1 MARLSD
7 AALGL
12 RARDRRHF
20 GIPRTRALT
29 FAVCLLAACTQAAQA
44 PWPEVRY
51 EPSPPEVVTAMLEL
65 GDVGPQDVVY
75 DLGCG
80 DGRIVIEAARRYGAR
95 AVCVDIDPE
104 RIAEARANAAAAG
117 VLGRIAFRQ
126 EDLLA
131 TELAGA
137 SVVTLFL
144 SPDMNLKLRPRL
156 ERELAPGARIVSHW
170 HRMGGWRPERTLE
183 VSDGSRSRQVFLW
196 VKR

>member
-1 MARLSD
+1 
-7 AALGL
+7 
-12 RARDRRHF
+12 
-20 GIPRTRALT
+20 
-29 FAVCLLAACTQAAQA
+29 
-44 PWPEVRY
+44 
-51 EPSPPEVVTAMLEL
+51 MLEL
-65 GDVGPQDVVY
+65 ATVGPSDVVY

-80 DGRIVIEAARRYGAR
+80 DGRIVIEAVRRYGAR
-95 AVCVDIDPE
+95 GVCVDIDPQ

-117 VLGRIAFRQ
+117 ATGRISFRQ

-156 ERELAPGARIVSHW
+156 QRELVSGTRIVSHW
-170 HRMGGWRPERTLE
+170 HRMGDWRADR
-183 VSDGSRSRQVFLW
+183 VRSVWDGNRSREVFLW

>member
-1 MARLSD
+1 
-7 AALGL
+7 
-12 RARDRRHF
+12 
-20 GIPRTRALT
+20 
-29 FAVCLLAACTQAAQA
+29 
-44 PWPEVRY
+44 
-51 EPSPPEVVTAMLEL
+51 MLEL
-65 GDVGPQDVVY
+65 AAVGPQDTVY

-80 DGRIVIEAARRYGAR
+80 DGRIVIESARRYGAR

-117 VLGRIAFRQ
+117 VLERISFRQ

-144 SPDMNLKLRPRL
+144 SPDMNLRLRPRL

-170 HRMGGWRPERTLE
+170 HRMGDWRPERTLE

>member
-1 MARLSD
+1 M
-7 AALGL
+7 
-12 RARDRRHF
+12 RAGNRRHF

-29 FAVCLLAACTQAAQA
+29 LAVCLLAACSQAAQA
-44 PWPEVRY
+44 PSPEVRY
-51 EPSPPEVVTAMLEL
+51 EPSPSEVVTAMLEL
-65 GDVGPQDVVY
+65 AAVHPGDVVY

-95 AVCVDIDPE
+95 GVCVDIDPE

-117 VLGRIAFRQ
+117 VAERISFRQ

-144 SPDMNLKLRPRL
+144 SPDMNLRLRPRL
-156 ERELAPGARIVSHW
+156 ERELASGARIVSHW
-170 HRMGGWRPERTLE
+170 HRMGDWPPDRTRY
-183 VSDGSRSRQVFLW
+183 VSEGARIREIFLW

>member
-1 MARLSD
+1 MR
-7 AALGL
+7 AAN
-12 RARDRRHF
+12 RRHF
-20 GIPRTRALT
+20 VIPRTRALSL
-29 FAVCLLAACTQAAQA
+29 AVCLVAACSQAAQA
-44 PWPEVRY
+44 PSPEVRY
-51 EPSPPEVVTAMLEL
+51 EPSPSEVVTAMLEL
-65 GDVGPQDVVY
+65 AAVHPGDVVY

-95 AVCVDIDPE
+95 GVCVDIDPE

-117 VLGRIAFRQ
+117 VAERISFRQ

-144 SPDMNLKLRPRL
+144 SPDMNLRLRPRL
-156 ERELAPGARIVSHW
+156 ERELASGVRIVSHW
-170 HRMGGWRPERTLE
+170 HRMGDWPPDRTRY
-183 VSDGSRSRQVFLW
+183 VSDGGRIREIFLW